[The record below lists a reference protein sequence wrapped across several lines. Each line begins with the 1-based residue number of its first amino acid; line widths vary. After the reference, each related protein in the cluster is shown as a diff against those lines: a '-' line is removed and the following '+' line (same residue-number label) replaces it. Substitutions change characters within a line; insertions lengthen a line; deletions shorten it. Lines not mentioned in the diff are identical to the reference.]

1 MPRNHFLIFVFIT
14 VYEHNRNIRV
24 PVENNPK
31 LILYALGTLEHFDSQ
46 HRIKRIHM
54 NVFQPYFHYF
64 SGIASNRENLFYMAD
79 RLASKKKPV
88 RVPAYAACRFCEAR
102 TVCEKLQALLGE

>member
-14 VYEHNRNIRV
+14 VYENNRNIRV

-31 LILYALGTLEHFDSQ
+31 PILYALGALEYFDSQ
-46 HRIKRIHM
+46 HRIKRINM

-64 SGIASNRENLFYMAD
+64 SGIDANWESLFYMAD
-79 RLASKKKPV
+79 RLVSKTKPV
-88 RVPAYAACRFCEAR
+88 RVPAYAACHFCEAR
-102 TVCEKLQALLGE
+102 PVCEKLLTLLGE

>member
-1 MPRNHFLIFVFIT
+1 M
-14 VYEHNRNIRV
+14 VYEHNRNIRI

-31 LILYALGTLEHFDSQ
+31 LILYALGTLEHFDAQ
-46 HRIKRIHM
+46 HRMKRIHM

-64 SGIASNRENLFYMAD
+64 SGIAANRESLFYMAD
-79 RLASKKKPV
+79 RLVSKKKPV

-102 TVCEKLQALLGE
+102 PVCEKLLALLGE